1 MAGIT
6 RSSLKM
12 KTVLV
17 VAYLSMF
24 GESSITVT
32 EMLSW
37 KECNVQAKA
46 VYNKVKVG
54 RARAWCQRIVD
65 GGRYE
70 RLY

>member
-1 MAGIT
+1 
-6 RSSLKM
+6 M

-32 EMLSW
+32 EMPSW
-37 KECNVQAKA
+37 KECNEQAKA
-46 VYNKVKVG
+46 TYAKVKVG
-54 RARAWCQRIVD
+54 TARAWCQRIVS